1 MARLRQLETLKLWLA
16 DLPQKSGLKINAQT
30 AELEFSTEK
39 DSEEKKM
46 MPKEKAALMENMAQ
60 LWLQQEVKDLE
71 RNYENYST
79 YVIVDHLAMIHHM
92 FAVKD
97 IVACK
102 RFAVIVPSTGRAVIL
117 FILYLLAGGNLK
129 LSLLSVVQ
137 QLDSLKKSDVRA
149 RNAIRWLEK
158 QFQAG

>member
-1 MARLRQLETLKLWLA
+1 
-16 DLPQKSGLKINAQT
+16 
-30 AELEFSTEK
+30 
-39 DSEEKKM
+39 

-71 RNYENYST
+71 RTYENYST

-102 RFAVIVPSTGRAVIL
+102 RFAVIVPSTGNSIYSL
-117 FILYLLAGGNLK
+117 FTRAGGNLK